1 MRIDEQE
8 SELRIR
14 NELVEEANRV
24 IEEFN
29 DEKHELKAKFKHLMQ
44 IYEEVEEESSY
55 KEDDEINLESCFDLL
70 EQVLS
75 KHQ

>member
-1 MRIDEQE
+1 MMK
-8 SELRIR
+8 
-14 NELVEEANRV
+14 
-24 IEEFN
+24 
-29 DEKHELKAKFKHLMQ
+29 KHELKAKFKHLMQ

>member
-14 NELVEEANRV
+14 NELVEEANRL

-29 DEKHELKAKFKHLMQ
+29 DEKHELKAKFKHLMH
-44 IYEEVEEESSY
+44 IYEDVEEESSY
-55 KEDDEINLESCFDLL
+55 KEDDDINLESCFDLL
-70 EQVLS
+70 EKALS
-75 KHQ
+75 KH